1 LYIARGYF
9 TRQTRQ
15 AMRLGFRYIWD
26 IIAQITGRP
35 VKFKRIDGE
44 GLVAILVDGNKPQ
57 INGFADDLRD
67 RLNALPES
75 HPARQDIDLDHLA
88 EYFVRICNIHVK
100 RYVIGYTDSY
110 RTDLSTEI

>member
-1 LYIARGYF
+1 
-9 TRQTRQ
+9 
-15 AMRLGFRYIWD
+15 MRLGFRYIWD